1 MPGISSLCLPL
12 LAMLLAS
19 PPEIRSGLPLKGEEA
34 ERFLRTARVVSMTP
48 VGRGVTN
55 PQKVTLDDGEQVLH
69 AIWKRVDELRHKV
82 TQSDKGAFQMG
93 FRDSYKYEIAAYEL
107 DKLLGLDLVPPTVG
121 RQIGERSGSLQMWVD
136 GAFSE
141 IERQEKDLRPE
152 NSGLWS
158 QGIYKVYLLNQLIY
172 NNDAR
177 NGHNLLYDPDFRIY
191 AVDHSRSF
199 RLYSELSDENE
210 LRRFSRP
217 VLEKLRRL
225 SRAQLEETLNPW
237 LAQKEIDAVAKR
249 RELILEL
256 ADSLLAKWGE
266 SVVLY

>member
-1 MPGISSLCLPL
+1 
-12 LAMLLAS
+12 
-19 PPEIRSGLPLKGEEA
+19 
-34 ERFLRTARVVSMTP
+34 MT
-48 VGRGVTN
+48 GA
-55 PQKVTLDDGEQVLH
+55 LDD
-69 AIWKRVDELRHKV
+69 RMPTDE
-82 TQSDKGAFQMG
+82 
-93 FRDSYKYEIAAYEL
+93 
-107 DKLLGLDLVPPTVG
+107 
-121 RQIGERSGSLQMWVD
+121 
-136 GAFSE
+136 E
-141 IERQEKDLRPE
+141 IERQEKDLRPK

-158 QGIYKVYLLNQLIY
+158 QGIYKIYLLNQLIY

-177 NGHNLLYDPDFRIY
+177 NGHNLLYDPDFLIY

-225 SRAQLEETLNPW
+225 SRAQLEETLSPW
-237 LAQKEIDAVAKR
+237 LAQKEIDALNKR